1 MNVCDARVIML
12 KKKVALKIVGH
23 FGHMWRECR
32 LLDGSPHS
40 QTFHL
45 NLSSSLHCTLM
56 HFQQF
61 KTSGVGSI
69 LANLGTHG
77 TQYALSSA
85 LKIVGPFG
93 HMW

>member
-45 NLSSSLHCTLM
+45 NLSS
-56 HFQQF
+56 
-61 KTSGVGSI
+61 KPV
-69 LANLGTHG
+69 TH
-77 TQYALSSA
+77 
-85 LKIVGPFG
+85 IVGLKPPAIEQHCIIFL
-93 HMW
+93 